1 MLLYFILGC
10 IREDIVHDGTL
21 VGNAGSSK
29 GKLAENDFFVYG
41 SSSSTDLYENEL
53 FVQQIIAFDQESNIL
68 YDIQPDVDFLS
79 QSIQIPVDDIYH
91 LRFHTKTTQIRYDH
105 NSTLKEEILEI
116 PESEIDFY
124 LQKQW
129 EDKNYIIEFGERDW
143 LGSDNPIEKFLY
155 SSSIFE
161 DVNGDGD
168 VDDNEREY
176 PLQTEQLT
184 ERMMTRTQARKTDE
198 TPETT

>member
-1 MLLYFILGC
+1 M
-10 IREDIVHDGTL
+10 
-21 VGNAGSSK
+21 N
-29 GKLAENDFFVYG
+29 
-41 SSSSTDLYENEL
+41 
-53 FVQQIIAFDQESNIL
+53 
-68 YDIQPDVDFLS
+68 
-79 QSIQIPVDDIYH
+79 H
-91 LRFHTKTTQIRYDH
+91 LRFHTKKTQIRYYH

-129 EDKNYIIEFGERDW
+129 EDKNYIIEFGERDC

-168 VDDNEREY
+168 VDDNEREH

-184 ERMMTRTQARKTDE
+184 EIDDENPSQEETDE
-198 TPETT
+198 TPDSQPENQDNENQDNQNNSNSNASEQGDNA